1 MANYTTFVVSF
12 GSSFTGLLG
21 TVGYRFVDATGGDA
35 VARTTA
41 GVYEIGGGAY
51 GVQAPLPPASALSI
65 EWDTGVAPLR
75 FAHEDLLDYFNKK
88 VLINRQETNPAT
100 GRRRILEEDDSTVMV
115 EGDIFEDVAGA
126 TPYSATAEGID
137 RSDRMS

>member
-12 GSSFTGLLG
+12 GSSKTGLA
-21 TVGYRFVDATGGDA
+21 TVGYRFVDAAGGDA
-35 VARTTA
+35 VARTTV

-65 EWDTGVAPLR
+65 EWDTGEATPIY
-75 FAHEDLLDYFNKK
+75 AHEDLLNYFNKK
-88 VLINRQETNPAT
+88 ALINRRQTDPGT
-100 GRRRILEEDDSTVMV
+100 GQQTIFEEDDSTVMV
-115 EGDIFEDVAGA
+115 VGDVFEDVAGT

-137 RSDRMS
+137 RADRMS

>member
-12 GSSFTGLLG
+12 GSNKTGLA

-35 VARTTA
+35 VARTTV

-65 EWDTGVAPLR
+65 EWDTGEATPIY
-75 FAHEDLLDYFNKK
+75 AHDDLLDYFNKK
-88 VLINRQETNPAT
+88 VLINRQQTDPGT
-100 GRRRILEEDDSTVMV
+100 GVRTIFEEDDATAMV
-115 EGDIFEDVAGA
+115 AGNVFEDVGA
-126 TPYSATAEGID
+126 TTPYSATAEGID